1 MKVDLNLAY
10 DSYLRNPTA
19 ETYEFLGKEL
29 LVYLKQYTNSRQTQ
43 FNNRTSAEDAV
54 GETCVKVIQNL
65 TTFNSEKSSFKT
77 WVTTILTN
85 NYLNLVASYTATQ
98 GEPLDKRAHLDHEF
112 EDRMVRKLTAKKLI
126 ANLPKDDQTLLRMK
140 FEGKSNTNIAENMG
154 LTTGSVE
161 QRLIRTKKFLQAQG
175 GAK

>member
-1 MKVDLNLAY
+1 MRKDPMKVDLNLAY

-85 NYLNLVASYTATQ
+85 NYLDTVTAYASVN
-98 GEPLDKRAHLDHEF
+98 GEPLTPQLSIDHDF
-112 EDRMVRKLTAKKLI
+112 E
-126 ANLPKDDQTLLRMK
+126 
-140 FEGKSNTNIAENMG
+140 
-154 LTTGSVE
+154 
-161 QRLIRTKKFLQAQG
+161 
-175 GAK
+175 